1 MLSYQKLIS
10 RTLSGVIAAAVV
22 GGSLR
27 AEAQNTKQQIGPNAL
42 WGPGMTEMQMIR
54 QGCAS
59 TGSQFGN
66 CFADEMQ
73 KFGAS
78 PQAVTF
84 THMIDDTGYMRDF
97 RQVGRVSIAYVQF
110 PFRANENQGAYLVNG
125 TPSLID
131 IDDQSLLA
139 QNELKKNPVYTRLA
153 KKYPEIAIFPGDRSG
168 TNYLSTEKL
177 PGDGQRFIIGYSLQN
192 ACHAC
197 AQVGTAKFAFNF
209 DHTGKFL
216 GTRLFSITAA
226 KQQ

>member
-1 MLSYQKLIS
+1 MLFNQKLVS

-27 AEAQNTKQQIGPNAL
+27 AEAQNAKQIGPNAL
-42 WGPGMTEMQMIR
+42 WGPGMSEMQMIR

-59 TGSQFGN
+59 TGSQFSK
-66 CFADEMQ
+66 CFAEEMQ

-78 PQAVTF
+78 PQAVAF
-84 THMIDDTGYMRDF
+84 TRMIGDTGYMRDF
-97 RQVGRVSIAYVQF
+97 RQVGRVSIAYVYF

-139 QNELKKNPVYTRLA
+139 QNELKKNPIYTRLA
-153 KKYPEIAIFPGDRSG
+153 QKYPDVAIFPGDRSG
-168 TNYLSTEKL
+168 TTYLIADKL
-177 PGDGQRFIIGYSLQN
+177 LGGGQRFIVGYRLQN

-209 DHTGKFL
+209 DRTGKFL
-216 GTRLFSITAA
+216 GTRLFSVTAA
-226 KQQ
+226 K